1 MRQRTHL
8 SAHEISMLLRSF
20 KYFRC
25 IILKYEFSI
34 LRFIFIIKIMCMLV
48 CLWGGYMHKSPV
60 AHRSRRRASNS
71 LVLQSHTTLS
81 SLRWVGAGHELRS
94 FARTDLALNYGAIAP
109 APKAIFFFLSF
120 FGLRAWKICFPILF
134 FGVHFMLHH
143 GKWINL
149 HAFFF

>member
-1 MRQRTHL
+1 
-8 SAHEISMLLRSF
+8 MLLRSF

-60 AHRSRRRASNS
+60 AHRSQRRASNS

-109 APKAIFFFLSF
+109 APKAIFFFSF
-120 FGLRAWKICFPILF
+120 FFWTESLENLFPYSFLWSTF
-134 FGVHFMLHH
+134 YVTSWEMD
-143 GKWINL
+143 
-149 HAFFF
+149 